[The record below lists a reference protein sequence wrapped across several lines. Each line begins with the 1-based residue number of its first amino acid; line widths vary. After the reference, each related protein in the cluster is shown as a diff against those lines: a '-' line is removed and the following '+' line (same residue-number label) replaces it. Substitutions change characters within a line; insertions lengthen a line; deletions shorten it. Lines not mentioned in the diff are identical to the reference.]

1 MALLSKLKKEYNI
14 PTQNIIGHSD
24 LAPSRKTDPSVLFP
38 WKTLAENGFGVWA
51 DETLQ
56 AAPITFNAEQGL
68 RIIGYD
74 TKNLS
79 AAIIAFKRHFIQTDV
94 NDVLDQKTI
103 NTIYSIYN
111 KQ

>member
-24 LAPSRKTDPSVLFP
+24 IAPTRKNDPSVLFP
-38 WKTLAENGFGVWA
+38 WNTLAENGFGLWK
-51 DETLQ
+51 DDILETAPVDFNPEQ
-56 AAPITFNAEQGL
+56 AL

-79 AAIIAFKRHFIQTDV
+79 AAIIAFKLHFIQTEVDSIL
-94 NDVLDQKTI
+94 NQNTI
-103 NTIYSIYN
+103 NTIYSIYK